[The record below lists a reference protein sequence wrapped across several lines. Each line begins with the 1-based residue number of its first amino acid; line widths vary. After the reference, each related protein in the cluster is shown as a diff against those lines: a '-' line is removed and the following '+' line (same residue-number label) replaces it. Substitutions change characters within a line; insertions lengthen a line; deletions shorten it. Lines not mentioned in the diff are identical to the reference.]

1 MRDIDLTF
9 ELEESADKV
18 WRALTTPALM
28 ARWLGPN
35 DFRGEVGAR
44 FTVGGAP
51 SSSVMGAANDN
62 ATADCEVLAMDEGRL
77 LRLGWREGLVDSV
90 VTFALEPG
98 EAGGT
103 RLRLT
108 HDGFVTEGGLPAP
121 LVMDPVGVGGW
132 RMSLQGALKWAA

>member
-1 MRDIDLTF
+1 MRDIDLAF
-9 ELEESADKV
+9 DLAESADKV
-18 WRALTTPALM
+18 WRALTTPALL

-51 SSSVMGAANDN
+51 KDENAVANDN
-62 ATADCEVLAMDEGRL
+62 AVAECEVLALEEGRL
-77 LRLGWREGLVDSV
+77 LRLGWREGEVDSV

-98 EAGGT
+98 VEGGV

-108 HDGFVTEGGLPAP
+108 HDGFVTQGGLLAP
-121 LVMDPVGVGGW
+121 LTMDPIGTGGW
-132 RMSLQGALKWAA
+132 RMQWAA

>member
-1 MRDIDLTF
+1 MKDIDLAF
-9 ELEESADKV
+9 ELEERPDKV
-18 WRALTTPALM
+18 WRALTTPALL

-35 DFRGEVGAR
+35 DFEGRVGAR

-51 SSSVMGAANDN
+51 GAPGGAANDN
-62 ATADCEVLAMDEGRL
+62 ATADCQVLAMEEGRL
-77 LRLGWREGLVDSV
+77 LRLGWREGEVDSV

-121 LVMDPVGVGGW
+121 LILDPTGVGGW
-132 RMSLQGALKWAA
+132 RMPLQGALKWAA